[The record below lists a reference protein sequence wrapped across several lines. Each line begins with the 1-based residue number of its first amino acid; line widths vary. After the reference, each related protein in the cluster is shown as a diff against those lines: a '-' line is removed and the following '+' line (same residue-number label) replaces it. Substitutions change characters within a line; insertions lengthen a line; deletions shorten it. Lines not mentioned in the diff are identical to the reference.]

1 MQFPQDPSPTRASG
15 LPKRWPTQRH
25 GLLRILRK
33 LAGLAACGGVV
44 VTMLPGVAA
53 QSAPGEPPTP
63 ERQRE
68 LVRMVRQDCGSCHGM
83 HLTGGLGPALT
94 KEALAGKPLE
104 SLQAT
109 ILRGRHGTPMS
120 GWQSLL
126 SEADARWIA
135 EQLLA
140 GFPKE

>member
-83 HLTGGLGPALT
+83 TMRGGLGRPLLP
-94 KEALAGKPLE
+94 EAIAGHSDE
-104 SLQAT
+104 
-109 ILRGRHGTPMS
+109 
-120 GWQSLL
+120 
-126 SEADARWIA
+126 
-135 EQLLA
+135 LLA
-140 GFPKE
+140 EIILHGIRGTAMPPWAGELTEEDAAWLVRLLREGVSR